1 MYVGILLRE
10 FTLITPSTLVHSF
23 LITLC
28 VAMPGTAQGRGDTD
42 RAGVGRAPPYS
53 YVRSSLHVRRS
64 AGFADGNG
72 SGAFLMEAAG
82 GALGSAAGI
91 GIVALASNCG
101 IDDLACAI
109 KTVGA
114 GGLLGTI
121 GATIGTTIAA
131 RQTGS
136 RRSIIGAALGAAV
149 GAAAGVGIHY
159 LLTESGG
166 SNLGE
171 YAVVPIVIVSQGLAA
186 AAGSRLLG
194 R

>member
-10 FTLITPSTLVHSF
+10 FTLITTSTLVHSF

-136 RRSIIGAALGAAV
+136 GGPSSERRWEPRWERRLVSEFTIYSQR
-149 GAAAGVGIHY
+149 AAG
-159 LLTESGG
+159 
-166 SNLGE
+166 
-171 YAVVPIVIVSQGLAA
+171 PILANTPWCR
-186 AAGSRLLG
+186 S
-194 R
+194 